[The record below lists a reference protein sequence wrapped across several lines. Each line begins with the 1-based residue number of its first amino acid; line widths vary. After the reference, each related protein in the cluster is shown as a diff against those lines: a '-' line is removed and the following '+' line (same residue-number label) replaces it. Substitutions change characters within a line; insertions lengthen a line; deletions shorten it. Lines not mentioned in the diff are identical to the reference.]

1 MKSIIFF
8 LLMMPLFALATDP
21 AADGGNV
28 TEKFKVYGNCGMC
41 KSRIEK
47 ALAVKGVR
55 YAAWDQQTKMLTV
68 KFNPELISLQ
78 ELHQRCADVGHD
90 TELVKAKD
98 DVYQNLH
105 GCCQYDRE
113 KS

>member
-1 MKSIIFF
+1 MKSILF
-8 LLMMPLFALATDP
+8 LLLAPFFSLASSPET
-21 AADGGNV
+21 ASGNV

-55 YAAWDQQTKMLTV
+55 YAVWDQQTKTLTV
-68 KFNPELISLQ
+68 KFNPDVVTLQ

-98 DVYQNLH
+98 EVYQNLH
-105 GCCQYDRE
+105 GCCQYDRG